1 MQKLMD
7 EVVGICISTK
17 KKSNLKKH
25 VTLAHEGPKLFQCKV
40 FHDDFPHKC
49 LLKKHI
55 KSVHR
60 KSFIMNVV
68 IKASH
73 KKETLNIRNKNALK
87 L

>member
-55 KSVHR
+55 KSVHKKKFHYER
-60 KSFIMNVV
+60 CDKSFSQKGNIEY
-68 IKASH
+68 
-73 KKETLNIRNKNALK
+73 KE
-87 L
+87 